1 MGVGN
6 LLLRVVV
13 GGVFVAHGL
22 QKLNG
27 SFGGGGLEGT
37 EKMVTAQRM
46 LPARRNAL
54 AVALAETLSGVGIA
68 LGAAT
73 PVATA
78 MATGAMATAYRKV
91 HRANGF
97 FNAKGGYEFNL
108 TLVAAAA
115 AVTIDGPGPLSLD
128 AVAGKARWGL
138 FAGVAAVTAG
148 WIASSFAIELG
159 ELETKKIEKAQGR
172 DPSAGDDG
180 LEVASGS
187 RA

>member
-1 MGVGN
+1 MGLGK
-6 LLLRVVV
+6 LLLRIVV

-54 AVALAETLSGVGIA
+54 AVALAETLSGIGIA

-73 PVATA
+73 PLATA
-78 MATGAMATAYRKV
+78 AATATMATAYTKV
-91 HRANGF
+91 HKANGF
-97 FNAKGGYEFNL
+97 FNTQRGYEFNL

-115 AVTIDGPGPLSLD
+115 AVTIDGPGPLSVD
-128 AVAGKARWGL
+128 AVAGKARWGV
-138 FAGVAAVTAG
+138 FAGLAAVAAG
-148 WIASSFAIELG
+148 WLASSFAIELG
-159 ELETKKIEKAQGR
+159 ELEAARAEGA
-172 DPSAGDDG
+172 DPVS
-180 LEVASGS
+180 
-187 RA
+187 